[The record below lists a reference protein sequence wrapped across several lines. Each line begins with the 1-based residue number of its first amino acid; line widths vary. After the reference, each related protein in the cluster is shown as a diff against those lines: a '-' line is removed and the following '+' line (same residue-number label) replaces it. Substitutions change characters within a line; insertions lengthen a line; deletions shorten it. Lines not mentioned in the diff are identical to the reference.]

1 MNKYLV
7 VDVANLVYRARH
19 VVRGDAF
26 EQSGMAL
33 HIIFNS
39 LKKLYKE
46 YGGTHVVLCLEGGGS
61 WRYQA
66 YPAYKSKR
74 RIDRATDAASRTT
87 KEIEDDEV
95 FAVTVKEFESFMAEK
110 TRCTVL
116 QQAGVE
122 GDDFVARWVQL
133 HPNDEHVILSG
144 DSDFIQLINDKVS
157 IYNGVDD
164 RLLTID
170 GVFNGSTGEPMI
182 FNVDSASGKAKVKG
196 TYAAV
201 KKAHDKEE
209 KEKAKRIEGYE
220 PCEFSW
226 KAEAD
231 WPRKALFVKLIRGD
245 TGDSVFSA
253 YPGVRYNGSA
263 KKVGISEAWEDR
275 NGQGF
280 HWNNFMLQSWDKLLG
295 VDDKGNKITEKVR
308 VLDEFKINET
318 IIDLTQQPQEV
329 KDLLDSVIIDAVQK
343 EPVGNIGM
351 AFLKF
356 CHNNA
361 LTNLS
366 RDATDHARYLGRGYS
381 Q

>member
-1 MNKYLV
+1 MSRYAI

-46 YGGTHVVLCLEGGGS
+46 HQCTHVVLCLEGGGS
-61 WRYQA
+61 WRFKA

-74 RIDRATDAASRTT
+74 RLDRAADAAARTP

-95 FAVTVKEFESFMAEK
+95 FAVTVKEFEDFMAEK

-116 QQAGVE
+116 RQDGVE
-122 GDDFVARWVQL
+122 GDDFVARWIQL
-133 HPNDEHVILSG
+133 HPNDEHIILSG
-144 DSDFIQLINDKVS
+144 DSDFIQLIDDKVS
-157 IYNGVDD
+157 IYNGVDN
-164 RLLTID
+164 RLMKID
-170 GVFNGSTGEPMI
+170 GIFDGDTGETMV

-196 TYAAV
+196 TYSAV
-201 KKAHDKEE
+201 KKKHDEEE
-209 KEKAKRIEGYE
+209 KKKARQTIGYE
-220 PCEFSW
+220 PVPFEW
-226 KAEAD
+226 TIEPEWQK
-231 WPRKALFVKLIRGD
+231 KALFVKLIRGD

-263 KKVGISEAWEDR
+263 KKVGINEAWEDR

-295 VDDKGNKITEKVR
+295 TDPDGNKIVEKVR
-308 VLDEFKINET
+308 VIDEFKINET
-318 IIDLTQQPQEV
+318 IIDLTKQPQDV

-343 EPVGNIGM
+343 DPVGNIGM
-351 AFLKF
+351 SFLKF
-356 CHNNA
+356 CHTNA
-361 LTNLS
+361 LPNLA
-366 RDATDHARYLGRGYS
+366 RDATDHARYLGAGYGK
-381 Q
+381 